1 MKRLFSALLISD
13 EAREH
18 LVHALRPIRENHR
31 QGLRWTDPDNW
42 HITLSFYGNQ
52 PNDHTDLTGHL
63 AQAAGASGPLRL
75 RLRGA
80 GSFANRVLWTGV
92 GGDVRELKA
101 LMADTV
107 IDLDNPPPAQKPH
120 VTIARTRERWLVA
133 ELVHAL
139 LVYEGPEFLCEELV
153 LMESRL
159 GEGRSGGSRYEV
171 LERIRLG

>member
-18 LVHALRPIRENHR
+18 LVHALRPIREEHP

-42 HITLSFYGNQ
+42 HITLTFYGSQ
-52 PNDHTDLTGHL
+52 PNDHTHLTEHL

-80 GSFANRVLWTGV
+80 GSFGNRTMWIGV
-92 GGDVRELKA
+92 GGEVKQLKS
-101 LMADTV
+101 LMTDTI
-107 IDLDNPPPAQKPH
+107 IDLDNPPPTQKPH
-120 VTIARTRERWLVA
+120 LTIARTQERWLVA
-133 ELVHAL
+133 DLVHAL
-139 LVYEGPEFLCEELV
+139 VVYEGPEFLCDELV
-153 LMESRL
+153 LMESVP
-159 GEGRSGGSRYEV
+159 GEGRSGGPRYDV